1 MTKNH
6 FTKAHFFPLAILF
19 LSTSFSRKI
28 WHIFCTIERRRRLRH
43 FHLIFF
49 FIKKA
54 LHILSKPSFFLQI
67 GFQNYYF
74 TQALFHFG
82 SYLVKKTS
90 SSISRKKE
98 VFKADSEQVLT
109 WLGVLVHYWWKD
121 LFELATTFT
130 TWNRSTVHC

>member
-6 FTKAHFFPLAILF
+6 FTKAHIFSPCNSF

-43 FHLIFF
+43 FHLIF